1 MLNRCGPGRG
11 AEVRLRPIEGVATGW
26 ILFAKT
32 VANRQRNGYIGSM
45 TKQGSTK
52 RSSSTGMFVAV
63 KSAVRTRNVT
73 TKLGEVTVRGAKPS
87 AALVKANVTRS
98 TQALERV
105 GEKLTKPGVHL
116 PEKKDVP
123 RYSADENN
131 PGAFIR
137 RLNGKVTSGRLQN
150 GQFVET
156 K

>member
-1 MLNRCGPGRG
+1 M
-11 AEVRLRPIEGVATGW
+11 
-26 ILFAKT
+26 
-32 VANRQRNGYIGSM
+32 ANSQRKGYISGM
-45 TKQGSTK
+45 AKQSSIK
-52 RSSSTGMFVAV
+52 RSSSTGVFVTV
-63 KSAVRTRNVT
+63 KSATRSPNVT

-87 AALVKANVTRS
+87 AEMVKANVTRS

-123 RYSADENN
+123 RYSADEDN

-137 RLNGKVTSGRLQN
+137 RLNGKITIGRLQN

>member
-1 MLNRCGPGRG
+1 MRCGRTDF
-11 AEVRLRPIEGVATGW
+11 VR
-26 ILFAKT
+26 KT
-32 VANRQRNGYIGSM
+32 VANGQRNGYIHCM
-45 TKQGSTK
+45 AKQGVTK
-52 RSSSTGMFVAV
+52 RSSSTGMFVTV
-63 KSAVRTRNVT
+63 KSASGSRNVT

-105 GEKLTKPGVHL
+105 GEKLSKPGVHL

-137 RLNGKVTSGRLQN
+137 RLNGKISIGRLQN
-150 GQFVET
+150 GQFVES